1 MKKVNAVALI
11 LLALSIAM
19 PATFSM
25 AAADQDTTSSQAIT
39 AKINI
44 NSAGQAQLQKIPGI
58 GPVTA
63 SKIETYRNE
72 NGDFTQ
78 IDQLTNIKGIG
89 SVTLEKMKPYI
100 TI

>member
-19 PATFSM
+19 PSTFSM
-25 AAADQDTTSSQAIT
+25 AAAEQDTTSSQAIT

-44 NSAGQAQLQKIPGI
+44 NSADQTQLQKVPGI

-63 SKIETYRNE
+63 SKIIAYRNE
-72 NGDFTQ
+72 KGDFTQ

-89 SVTLEKMKPYI
+89 NATLEKMRPYI

>member
-1 MKKVNAVALI
+1 MKNLTAVTLI
-11 LLALSIAM
+11 LLAIAFAM
-19 PATFSM
+19 PTTFSM
-25 AAADQDTTSSQAIT
+25 AAAQQDTTSSQAIT

-44 NSAGQAQLQKIPGI
+44 NNASQAELEEVPGI

-63 SKIETYRNE
+63 SKIKAYRDA
-72 NGDFTQ
+72 NGAFTQ

-89 SVTLEKMKPYI
+89 NATLKKMKPYI

>member
-19 PATFSM
+19 PTTFSM
-25 AAADQDTTSSQAIT
+25 AAADQDTTTSQAIT

-44 NSAGQAQLQKIPGI
+44 NSASLAQLQKLPGV

-63 SKIETYRNE
+63 SKIEAYRNE
-72 NGDFTQ
+72 NGAFSQ
-78 IDQLTNIKGIG
+78 VEELTKIKGIG